1 MKSALHSI
9 EADPIEE
16 IGLDDTEFLARMG
29 TRSIE
34 KAVNRPV
41 ATGMLAEST
50 ARIHRRR

>member
-1 MKSALHSI
+1 MSLHLI

-16 IGLDDTEFLARMG
+16 IGLTDSEFLTRMG

-34 KAVNRPV
+34 KAVARPV
-41 ATGMLAEST
+41 GTGMLAETT